1 MGIEIKETSNN
12 TIKKV
17 VGTQIPLHLY
27 DRLRNDAEAEF
38 MSVSDLLRKIIY
50 LYYKDKDVN
59 LSSEKIER
67 EIK

>member
-1 MGIEIKETSNN
+1 MGIEIKETSNS

-27 DRLRNDAEAEF
+27 EQLRLDAENEF

-50 LYYKDKDVN
+50 LYYRDKNNNCD
-59 LSSEKIER
+59 KQER